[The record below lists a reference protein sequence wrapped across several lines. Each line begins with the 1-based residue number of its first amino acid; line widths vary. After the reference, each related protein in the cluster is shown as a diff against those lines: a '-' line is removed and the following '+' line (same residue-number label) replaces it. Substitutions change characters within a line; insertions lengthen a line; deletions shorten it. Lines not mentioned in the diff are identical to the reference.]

1 MQKTT
6 TGEKIFHVF
15 NAIFMIF
22 MVVITIYPLWYVVVA
37 SFSSNADVM
46 KAGGV
51 MFTVKNFTLAAYR
64 QVVRFKA
71 VWTGYGNTI
80 FVVVFGTILNIILT
94 AIGGYFLSRKN
105 VLFQKYIAVAIVI
118 TMYFSGG
125 MIPTYLIVKSLGLYG
140 SRLALILPTAISTY
154 NMMIM
159 RSAFAA
165 VPISVEEAAKIDGA
179 HHTTILF
186 KIMLPLVKPTIA
198 VLILYY
204 GVAHWNSWFSAM
216 IYLDNSSKFPLQL
229 ILREIILNNSEND
242 ATGMDGEQIGQ
253 TLQYATIV
261 IATLPILCI
270 YPFMQKY
277 FEKGAM
283 IGSVKG

>member
-1 MQKTT
+1 MQKAT

-15 NAIFMIF
+15 NAVFMIF

-51 MFTVKNFTLAAYR
+51 MFTIKNFTLAAYR
-64 QVVRFKA
+64 QVVKFKA
-71 VWTGYGNTI
+71 VWTGYGNTLFI
-80 FVVVFGTILNIILT
+80 VILGTTLNIVLT

-105 VLFQKYIAVAIVI
+105 VILQKYIAVAIVI

-125 MIPTYLIVKSLGLYG
+125 MIPTYLIVKNLGLYG
-140 SRLALILPTAISTY
+140 NRLALILPTAISTY
-154 NMMIM
+154 NMIIM

-165 VPISVEEAAKIDGA
+165 VPISIEEAAKIDGA

-186 KIMLPLVKPTIA
+186 KIMLPLVKPTLA

-204 GVAHWNSWFSAM
+204 GVGHWNSWFNAM
-216 IYLDNSSKFPLQL
+216 IYLRDSSKFPLQL

-242 ATGMDGEQIGQ
+242 AMGMDGEQIGQ

-261 IATLPILCI
+261 IATFPILCI

-277 FEKGAM
+277 FEKGVM